1 MKTPRSWTSRA
12 IRFRI
17 CIPRAKWGGIT
28 SEHYQGGTN
37 LAECIIFGQIAG
49 KNAAAAKDALPEYTL
64 APKVESTPTKLGE
77 VTDLNQ
83 ATSYETKDNE
93 YIGEGTGM
101 GGKLVVKVTMDGDKI
116 ANVEIV
122 EHSESENI
130 SDPAIEQLPKAIV
143 EANGTEVD
151 TISGRDGHFQSD
163 HRSGQ
168 QRFSSGKISL
178 SF

>member
-1 MKTPRSWTSRA
+1 M
-12 IRFRI
+12 
-17 CIPRAKWGGIT
+17 
-28 SEHYQGGTN
+28 
-37 LAECIIFGQIAG
+37 
-49 KNAAAAKDALPEYTL
+49 
-64 APKVESTPTKLGE
+64 ESAPTKLGE

-151 TISGRDGHFQSD
+151 TISGATVTSKAIIEAVNNALAQV
-163 HRSGQ
+163 
-168 QRFSSGKISL
+168 K
-178 SF
+178 